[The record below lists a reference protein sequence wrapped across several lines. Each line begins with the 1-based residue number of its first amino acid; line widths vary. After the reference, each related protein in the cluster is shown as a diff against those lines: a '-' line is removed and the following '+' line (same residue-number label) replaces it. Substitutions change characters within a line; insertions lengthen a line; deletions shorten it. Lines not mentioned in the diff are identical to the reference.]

1 MYAVGLAARR
11 WALWRT
17 RNAVCL
23 DQKKVKSPTEIVCMI
38 CSFIV
43 YWAGLFKDEMEA
55 QIVQRAGVIKEA
67 ALFFHRKDAEKQSLE
82 ERRSVPYVG

>member
-1 MYAVGLAARR
+1 
-11 WALWRT
+11 
-17 RNAVCL
+17 
-23 DQKKVKSPTEIVCMI
+23 MI

-67 ALFFHRKDAEKQSLE
+67 ALLFHRKDAEGICTHVRY
-82 ERRSVPYVG
+82 RRPVKI

>member
-1 MYAVGLAARR
+1 
-11 WALWRT
+11 
-17 RNAVCL
+17 
-23 DQKKVKSPTEIVCMI
+23 MI

-55 QIVQRAGVIKEA
+55 QIVQRAGVIKEVV
-67 ALFFHRKDAEKQSLE
+67 LFFHMKDAEKQSLE